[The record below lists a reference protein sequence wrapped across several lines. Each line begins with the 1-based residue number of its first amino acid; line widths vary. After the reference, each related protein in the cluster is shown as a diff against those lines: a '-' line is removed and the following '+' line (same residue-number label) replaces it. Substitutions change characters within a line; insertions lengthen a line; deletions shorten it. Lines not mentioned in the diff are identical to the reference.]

1 MKERK
6 RDRYLDKEEKER
18 KRGRGER
25 RGESVKEREG

>member
-25 RGESVKEREG
+25 RESVKEKEG